1 MNALLFSLLIIL
13 SGYSCSLDAF
23 CINNATGNHKR
34 VSKKR
39 RTRLSCTRKTREFY
53 AQKGAKLANRYFR
66 KNGNCRFCG
75 CPSSEHRNEAEPLA
89 IDTKK

>member
-1 MNALLFSLLIIL
+1 MKALLFSLLIISL
-13 SGYSCSLDAF
+13 GYSTTLDAY
-23 CINNATGNHKR
+23 CVNNATGKHKR

-53 AQKGAKLANRYFR
+53 AQKSAKLAKRYFR

-75 CPSSEHRNEAEPLA
+75 CPSSEHRNETEPLA